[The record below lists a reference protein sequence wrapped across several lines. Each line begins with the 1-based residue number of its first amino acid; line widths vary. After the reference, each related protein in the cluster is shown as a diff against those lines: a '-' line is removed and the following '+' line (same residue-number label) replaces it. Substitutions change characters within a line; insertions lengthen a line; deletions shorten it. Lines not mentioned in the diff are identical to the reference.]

1 MTTSEEIIQQQQEL
15 IAQYSS
21 TLGAYKDA
29 QETLYNYISE
39 LHKLLITNDPKAMQI
54 AIDQIGKLAERAN
67 Q

>member
-29 QETLYNYISE
+29 QETLYDYISE
-39 LHKLLITNDPKAMQI
+39 LHKLLITNDPKAMQM
-54 AIDQIGKLAERAN
+54 AIEHIGKLAERAN
-67 Q
+67 K

>member
-39 LHKLLITNDPKAMQI
+39 LHKLLITNDPKAMQM
-54 AIDQIGKLAERAN
+54 AIEHMGKLAERAN
-67 Q
+67 K